1 MFDNTVH
8 LAPSEHNI
16 SAVEKSLLEQHEV
29 RVEYHPRSKVH
40 PDNFSFYEYS
50 SLAKDGIHKVEDNS
64 QNEPWHPFNSRLDFE
79 LAELIL
85 ETHLNKDQ
93 TNSLLSLIKRC
104 VKDPSSFTLENSKQL
119 EATWDACK
127 AKTTSVSSTFS
138 NDIFNT
144 LTY

>member
-16 SAVEKSLLEQHEV
+16 SAVEKSSLEQHEV
-29 RVEYHPRSKVH
+29 CVEYHPRSKVG
-40 PDNFSFYEYS
+40 PGNFSLYEYN
-50 SLAKDGIHKVEDNS
+50 SLAKDGVRNVEDND

-85 ETHLNKDQ
+85 ETHLNKNQ
-93 TNSLLSLIKRC
+93 INSLLSLVKKC
-104 VKDPSSFTLENSKQL
+104 VENPSSFTLENSKVL

-127 AKTTSVSSTFS
+127 AKTTSVSSICSSSEFTV
-138 NDIFNT
+138 I
-144 LTY
+144 Y